1 MTEGAQ
7 NRPVPAWP
15 TGLVAASGGD
25 VVVVDR
31 HGGRILALDASGR
44 LVGVGSGRG
53 WNPGQLLLPTAIA
66 LFPDGRVVVADQGNS
81 RVQIFRPVDKGS
93 TP

>member
-1 MTEGAQ
+1 
-7 NRPVPAWP
+7 
-15 TGLVAASGGD
+15 
-25 VVVVDR
+25 VVVDR